1 MKKVKSILFSLILLI
16 FISSNVIAAKSPEI
30 QYNGK
35 IVKSDVAPFI
45 RDNRTLVP
53 IRFISETLGYH
64 VIKLNKINSVQ
75 KPDDDMV
82 REEAKKELMRQ
93 KQLEH
98 YKKVVEELKKKTKVE
113 ILV

>member
-1 MKKVKSILFSLILLI
+1 
-16 FISSNVIAAKSPEI
+16 
-30 QYNGK
+30 
-35 IVKSDVAPFI
+35 
-45 RDNRTLVP
+45 
-53 IRFISETLGYH
+53 
-64 VIKLNKINSVQ
+64 
-75 KPDDDMV
+75 MV